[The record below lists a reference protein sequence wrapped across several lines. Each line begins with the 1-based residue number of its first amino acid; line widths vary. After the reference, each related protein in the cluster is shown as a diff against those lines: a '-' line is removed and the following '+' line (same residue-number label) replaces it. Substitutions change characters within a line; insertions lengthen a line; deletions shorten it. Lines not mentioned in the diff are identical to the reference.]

1 MGFRQVRV
9 RDFGSHARVEVEVDE
24 LAELS
29 RLSVDV
35 ETSLVGLGFESWAP
49 SAYAGYGAGDSPNG
63 AR

>member
-1 MGFRQVRV
+1 
-9 RDFGSHARVEVEVDE
+9 VEVEVDE